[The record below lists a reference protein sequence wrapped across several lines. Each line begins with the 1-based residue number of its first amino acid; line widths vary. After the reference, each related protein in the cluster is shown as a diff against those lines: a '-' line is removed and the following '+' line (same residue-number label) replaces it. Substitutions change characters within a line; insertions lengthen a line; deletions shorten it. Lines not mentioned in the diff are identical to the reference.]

1 MNKQLIIRMA
11 LGIRDAANSVY
22 CKGRENWTQLEGIM
36 NTAEAIIAEVNKQN
50 DTEVRDG

>member
-22 CKGRENWTQLEGIM
+22 CRGRENWTQLEGIM
-36 NTAEAIIAEVNKQN
+36 NTAEAIIEEINKQDN
-50 DTEVRDG
+50 VEVRDG